1 MLESLLNSENKEQ
14 VLIFLIAHE
23 QGYAIEIARF
33 FHVALFGIQKQLDK
47 LEEG

>member
-14 VLIFLIAHE
+14 VLIFLVARE
-23 QGYAIEIARF
+23 QGYATEIARF